1 MCLQRQSEPGS
12 VVDIIVVVHIVLV
25 AVHIGLVMVNG
36 ATDVVAFCCFFDVV
50 DVVFVDVLLLLLLL
64 LL

>member
-36 ATDVVAFCCFFDVV
+36 ATDVVAFLLFFLCCFC
-50 DVVFVDVLLLLLLL
+50 
-64 LL
+64 